1 MVNALVRTPRS
12 LVALVPAALLTIAL
26 GGCSLKHPTP
36 DIENGK
42 KLFVE
47 KCGACHTLSHANTTG
62 TVGPNLDDAFRQDR
76 ADGLR
81 ESDIRG
87 LVDYWI
93 QYPNV
98 QGVMPANLFTG
109 QAAQDVAGYVAAV
122 AGKPGQ
128 DTGALAEAVPTTT
141 QKPAVEQ
148 NGTVEIDADPTGQL
162 KFLASS
168 ASATSGKVTLR
179 MQNKS
184 SVPHDIAI
192 RGTGVSEVGPIVS
205 NGGVSTV
212 TANLPPGTYTF
223 YCSVDGHEA
232 AGMKGTLTVK

>member
-12 LVALVPAALLTIAL
+12 LVALVPAALLALVL
-26 GGCSLKHPTP
+26 GGCSIKHATP
-36 DIENGK
+36 DLVQGK

-47 KCGACHTLSHANTTG
+47 KCGACHTLSHASTTG
-62 TVGPNLDDAFRQDR
+62 TVGPNLDDAFREDR
-76 ADGLR
+76 ANGLR
-81 ESDIRG
+81 SSDIRG

-93 QYPNV
+93 QYPNS
-98 QGVMPANLFTG
+98 QGVMPAGLYTG
-109 QAAQDVAGYVAAV
+109 QAAQNVAGYVAAV

-128 DTGALAEAVPTTT
+128 DTGALAEAVQQVN
-141 QKPAVEQ
+141 QKPAVEK

-168 ASATSGKVTLR
+168 ASATAGKVTLR
-179 MQNKS
+179 MHNAS

-192 RGTGVSEVGPIVS
+192 TGGGITQVGPVVS
-205 NGGVSTV
+205 GGGVSTV
-212 TANLPPGTYTF
+212 TANLKPGTYTF

-232 AGMKGTLTVK
+232 AGMKGTITVK